1 MIYIQ
6 ILAMLGMILS
16 VYSLYV
22 EKRLERQKDYAPV
35 CDISK
40 KISCSAAFSSKYSKT
55 LGIHNSILGIGFY
68 VAIFILSLT
77 YFASLVLYLAGIGML
92 ITLYLAYSSYF
103 KLKNFCLVCTS
114 IYLVNILLLILAW
127 IKFA

>member
-40 KISCSAAFSSKYSKT
+40 KY
-55 LGIHNSILGIGFY
+55 
-68 VAIFILSLT
+68 
-77 YFASLVLYLAGIGML
+77 LVLPHLLAS
-92 ITLYLAYSSYF
+92 TQ
-103 KLKNFCLVCTS
+103 KL
-114 IYLVNILLLILAW
+114 
-127 IKFA
+127 